1 MTKNTD
7 TSDVLNQIKTLFGS
21 LSKDE
26 AESIKDYIQNNQNT
40 LFINEK
46 EAFNETIKGY
56 DIESHEYLGI
66 YEKKIINYSFLDDII
81 VKTYSESIRV
91 PIGVQSK
98 NEVLFMLNALGRFM
112 AKQKEQVAASLLE
125 STCLNS
131 NAMYNE
137 FSEEGIINSLESISK
152 AFGTIKPKKII
163 IGVSNLF
170 NAQTILGRSYSGLNS
185 LCKANF
191 PEGYVCCHY
200 LKSKNWYIVTDANDG
215 LTYLDR
221 TSLETRKDIDYK
233 TGDIIFKARERYAF
247 GLNNPFGVYANIVS
261 V

>member
-26 AESIKDYIQNNQNT
+26 AENIKDYIQNNQNT

-46 EAFNETIKGY
+46 EAFDEIIKGY
-56 DIESHEYLGI
+56 DIESHEYLNI
-66 YEKKIINYSFLDDII
+66 YEKKIINYSFLDDIR
-81 VKTYSESIRV
+81 VKTYTESIRV
-91 PIGVQSK
+91 HSGVQSK
-98 NEVLFMLNALGRFM
+98 DEVLFMLKALGRFM
-112 AKQKEQVAASLLE
+112 AKQKDQVAASLLE

-131 NAMYNE
+131 NAMHNE

-152 AFGTIKPKKII
+152 AFDPIKPKKII

-170 NAQTILGRSYSGLNS
+170 NAKAMLGSSFSGLNS
-185 LCKANF
+185 LCKDNF
-191 PEGYVCCHY
+191 PEGYSCCHY
-200 LKSKNWYIVTDANDG
+200 LKSKNWYIVTDANNG
-215 LTYLDR
+215 LTNLER
-221 TSLETRKDIDYK
+221 ASLEIRKDIDHK

-247 GLNNPFGVYANIVS
+247 SLNNPFGVYANIV
-261 V
+261 